1 MQKIFEVENFGVLQ
15 KFLALRAFLMWCWIF
30 KLVKKTTFFEKDAFL
45 FFFSSGGSRYQKFLP
60 SNFSV
65 HVAENNNSCR
75 NRQQMLVL
83 LSHPFSRN
91 FWMNLSR
98 KKRFL
103 RGALHFV
110 QFWWHDFGNTTQKC
124 SENQFQD
131 SSTFWAFQAHFD
143 DVIFLRSEICRFF
156 SIRDAHLAKKH
167 FFMLYAGKKYRKI
180 NLGILPIFWGLRN
193 QWLCSVWFPTAKN
206 VPSG

>member
-1 MQKIFEVENFGVLQ
+1 MKKTFEVENFGVLQ

-30 KLVKKTTFFEKDAFL
+30 KLVKKADFFRKSRVFV
-45 FFFSSGGSRYQKFLP
+45 FFSSGGSRYQKFLP

-65 HVAENNNSCR
+65 HVAKNNNSCR

-131 SSTFWAFQAHFD
+131 SSTFLGELHCHFRKNMLTLEGKSL
-143 DVIFLRSEICRFF
+143 FPEGTFF
-156 SIRDAHLAKKH
+156 AVGNYPEHNH
-167 FFMLYAGKKYRKI
+167 
-180 NLGILPIFWGLRN
+180 
-193 QWLCSVWFPTAKN
+193 WFPKN
-206 VPSG
+206 RYNS